1 VATENRVKTA
11 QQISGITP
19 RIDQVRDPGSFSGTP
34 NGVELAWHYYLAG
47 LDSGFVYY
55 GCHGDECQRP
65 VTAQDNAQRE
75 IGGVLSANGNQ
86 DTTPPTVFIPQRHPW
101 NPGGQNY
108 GVQYSYRST
117 TTADTDFWIWTY
129 AYDVSGVANVSL
141 KYRSNGGNQ
150 PPTQDQFKTYA
161 GGANTGSWNTVS
173 MTKRVAAPVIG
184 ANPQFIADYY
194 YAKVTGL
201 SDTFVD
207 YYVAATDTR
216 GNLFNS
222 PIQHVYVAPNPKN

>member
-1 VATENRVKTA
+1 
-11 QQISGITP
+11 
-19 RIDQVRDPGSFSGTP
+19 
-34 NGVELAWHYYLAG
+34 
-47 LDSGFVYY
+47 
-55 GCHGDECQRP
+55 
-65 VTAQDNAQRE
+65 
-75 IGGVLSANGNQ
+75 
-86 DTTPPTVFIPQRHPW
+86 
-101 NPGGQNY
+101 
-108 GVQYSYRST
+108 
-117 TTADTDFWIWTY
+117 
-129 AYDVSGVANVSL
+129 
-141 KYRSNGGNQ
+141 
-150 PPTQDQFKTYA
+150 
-161 GGANTGSWNTVS
+161 

>member
-1 VATENRVKTA
+1 GAK
-11 QQISGITP
+11 
-19 RIDQVRDPGSFSGTP
+19 
-34 NGVELAWHYYLAG
+34 
-47 LDSGFVYY
+47 
-55 GCHGDECQRP
+55 
-65 VTAQDNAQRE
+65 
-75 IGGVLSANGNQ
+75 
-86 DTTPPTVFIPQRHPW
+86 
-101 NPGGQNY
+101 
-108 GVQYSYRST
+108 
-117 TTADTDFWIWTY
+117 
-129 AYDVSGVANVSL
+129 VSL
-141 KYRSNGGNQ
+141 KHRSNGGKQ

-216 GNLFNS
+216 GNTSNS
-222 PIQHVYVAPNPKN
+222 PIQHVYVAPHPNPTPTPTPT